1 MKKILCSLLVIFILI
16 SEFSF
21 CFGTTENAVVSNEVK
36 SSENAVDVNDD
47 TENIK
52 PENKIQNETN
62 AKEENT
68 KENENKKETNVTNEA
83 VKTEEKKVEVNNKVK
98 SAPVVQEVPKSTQTN
113 QSIKTKAI
121 STAGMRDGLYV
132 IDGVWRMV
140 VNGKIV
146 YDYTGLGKN
155 SNGTWYME
163 KGAITYKYNGK
174 HTDSTGT
181 YLIRNSRVI
190 DDTGLLVVDNQW
202 RMVVKGKVEYNYTGL
217 AENANGT
224 WYLENGVLTYKY
236 RGTALKNGKAYIIEG
251 SYVRLIVSENTTG
264 IYVVNGNW
272 RMIVN
277 GKVVYDYTGVGK
289 NANGMWYF
297 EKGNLTY
304 KYTGTYY
311 DNDTAYIIEKSYV
324 VGVFKKDATE
334 LAVINNQWRM
344 VVKGKV
350 VYDYTGLGKNANG
363 TWYME
368 KGAITYK
375 YNGKHTDSTGTYLIR
390 NSRVIDDTGLLVVDN
405 QWRMVVKGKVEYN
418 YTGLAEN
425 ANGTWYLENGVLTYK
440 YRGTALKNGKAY
452 IIEGSYVRLIVSE
465 NTTGIYVVNGN
476 WRMIVNGKVV
486 YDYTGVGKNANGM
499 WYFEKGNLTY
509 KYTGT
514 YYDNNTAYIIE
525 NSYVVGV
532 FKKDTTGLAVINNHW
547 RMVVNGKVVYDYTG
561 LGKNS
566 SGTWYMEKGVITYK
580 YNGKYTDSTG
590 SYLIKNS
597 RVIDDTGL
605 MVVEN
610 KWRMVTKGK
619 VDYNYTGLAE
629 NANGTWF
636 LEKGELTYKYNG
648 TTFKNGKAYII
659 EGSYVRLI
667 VAENATGVYFVNNKW
682 RMIVKGRVNYE
693 YTGLGKNANGTW
705 YFENGELTFKYNG
718 IYKDETG
725 TYIIKNSEVKNTTGV
740 CFVENKWRMVINGK
754 VDYNYT
760 GIGQKANEMWYFE
773 KGELTFNYRGTYFKD
788 NTAYIIE
795 ESRVYLTVTKNT
807 SGLMVVNNKWRRV
820 VNGVVDYT
828 YTGLVENTN
837 GMWFLEN
844 GELTYKYS
852 GTTFKDNKAYIIEG
866 SYVHLV
872 VPESA
877 TGMYVVNNCYRMII
891 KGRVDYNYTGPAENE
906 NGRWYFE
913 NGIITY
919 TYNAEYEDTDGII
932 YNIVNSRF
940 SGIISR
946 PGYFGKMEVEQP
958 LQSNKYVSDSLII
971 SGWILTSEVN
981 DKVLVYVDGK
991 YVGEATRGS
1000 RQDILDKYKDKY
1012 GTSYKTTLPGFTYDL
1027 TKYGLGIGNHIIKIE
1042 NVSADGKVLIQSRI
1056 VTFNIE
1062 YLAKSYGIDVSHYQG
1077 EIDWNAVKKS
1087 GVTFAILKIG
1097 EYWSNSKR
1105 VVFDQFFEKNYQAC
1119 KRLGI
1124 AVGGYFYSYAFNGD
1138 EANAEADV
1146 CLSLIKNKKFELPI
1160 FLDVEDK
1167 IIKNAVANGKASVD
1181 TITNAAVTFC
1191 QRMASA
1197 GHQGGVYAS
1206 RDFFYNYFNIPLI
1219 EKFAIWLAHYTTN
1232 QTNYT
1237 GKYDFWQYTSTGSV
1251 PGINGNVDLNWFY
1264 KR

>member
-52 PENKIQNETN
+52 PKNKIQNETN

-98 SAPVVQEVPKSTQTN
+98 SAPVVQEAPKSTQTN
-113 QSIKTKAI
+113 QSIKTNAI
-121 STAGMRDGLYV
+121 STAGMQDGLYV

-163 KGAITYKYNGK
+163 KGTITYKYNGK
-174 HTDSTGT
+174 YTDSTGT
-181 YLIRNSRVI
+181 YLIANSRVI
-190 DDTGLLVVDNQW
+190 DSTGLLVVDNQW
-202 RMVVKGKVEYNYTGL
+202 RMVVK
-217 AENANGT
+217 
-224 WYLENGVLTYKY
+224 
-236 RGTALKNGKAYIIEG
+236 
-251 SYVRLIVSENTTG
+251 
-264 IYVVNGNW
+264 
-272 RMIVN
+272 
-277 GKVVYDYTGVGK
+277 
-289 NANGMWYF
+289 
-297 EKGNLTY
+297 
-304 KYTGTYY
+304 
-311 DNDTAYIIEKSYV
+311 
-324 VGVFKKDATE
+324 
-334 LAVINNQWRM
+334 
-344 VVKGKV
+344 
-350 VYDYTGLGKNANG
+350 
-363 TWYME
+363 
-368 KGAITYK
+368 
-375 YNGKHTDSTGTYLIR
+375 
-390 NSRVIDDTGLLVVDN
+390 
-405 QWRMVVKGKVEYN
+405 
-418 YTGLAEN
+418 
-425 ANGTWYLENGVLTYK
+425 
-440 YRGTALKNGKAY
+440 
-452 IIEGSYVRLIVSE
+452 
-465 NTTGIYVVNGN
+465 
-476 WRMIVNGKVV
+476 
-486 YDYTGVGKNANGM
+486 
-499 WYFEKGNLTY
+499 
-509 KYTGT
+509 
-514 YYDNNTAYIIE
+514 
-525 NSYVVGV
+525 
-532 FKKDTTGLAVINNHW
+532 
-547 RMVVNGKVVYDYTG
+547 GKVVYDYTG

-636 LEKGELTYKYNG
+636 LEKGELTYKYSG

-667 VAENATGVYFVNNKW
+667 VAENATGVYSVNNKW

-740 CFVENKWRMVINGK
+740 CFVENKWRMVTKGK

-760 GIGQKANEMWYFE
+760 GVGHKANEMWYFE

-795 ESRVYLTVTKNT
+795 GSRVYLTVTKNT

-828 YTGLVENTN
+828 YTGLVENAN

-1027 TKYGLGIGNHIIKIE
+1027 TKYGLGIGDHIIKIE

-1105 VVFDQFFEKNYQAC
+1105 VIFDQFFEKNYAAC

>member
-1 MKKILCSLLVIFILI
+1 MKKIVCSLLVIFILI

-21 CFGTTENAVVSNEVK
+21 CFGTTENAVISNEVK

-47 TENIK
+47 TEKVK
-52 PENKIQNETN
+52 PKNKIQNETN

-68 KENENKKETNVTNEA
+68 KENENKKETNVINEA
-83 VKTEEKKVEVNNKVK
+83 VKTEEKKVEVNNKVE
-98 SAPVVQEVPKSTQTN
+98 SAPVVQKAPKSTQTN
-113 QSIKTKAI
+113 QSIKTNAI
-121 STAGMRDGLYV
+121 STAGMQDGLYV

-163 KGAITYKYNGK
+163 KGTITYKYNGK
-174 HTDSTGT
+174 YTDSTGT
-181 YLIRNSRVI
+181 YLIANSRVI
-190 DDTGLLVVDNQW
+190 DSTGLLVVDNQW
-202 RMVVKGKVEYNYTGL
+202 RMVVK
-217 AENANGT
+217 
-224 WYLENGVLTYKY
+224 
-236 RGTALKNGKAYIIEG
+236 
-251 SYVRLIVSENTTG
+251 
-264 IYVVNGNW
+264 
-272 RMIVN
+272 

-289 NANGMWYF
+289 NANGMWYL

-311 DNDTAYIIEKSYV
+311 DNDTAYIIE
-324 VGVFKKDATE
+324 
-334 LAVINNQWRM
+334 
-344 VVKGKV
+344 
-350 VYDYTGLGKNANG
+350 
-363 TWYME
+363 
-368 KGAITYK
+368 
-375 YNGKHTDSTGTYLIR
+375 
-390 NSRVIDDTGLLVVDN
+390 
-405 QWRMVVKGKVEYN
+405 
-418 YTGLAEN
+418 
-425 ANGTWYLENGVLTYK
+425 
-440 YRGTALKNGKAY
+440 
-452 IIEGSYVRLIVSE
+452 
-465 NTTGIYVVNGN
+465 
-476 WRMIVNGKVV
+476 
-486 YDYTGVGKNANGM
+486 
-499 WYFEKGNLTY
+499 
-509 KYTGT
+509 
-514 YYDNNTAYIIE
+514 
-525 NSYVVGV
+525 NSYVVGI
-532 FKKDTTGLAVINNHW
+532 FKKGTTGLAVINNHW

-636 LEKGELTYKYNG
+636 LEKGELTYKYSG

-667 VAENATGVYFVNNKW
+667 VAENATGVYSVNNKW

-760 GIGQKANEMWYFE
+760 GVGHKANEMWYFE

-795 ESRVYLTVTKNT
+795 GSRVYLTVTKNT

-828 YTGLVENTN
+828 YTGLVENAN

-852 GTTFKDNKAYIIEG
+852 GTIFKDNKAYIIEG

-872 VPESA
+872 VSESA

-1027 TKYGLGIGNHIIKIE
+1027 TKYGLGIGDHIIKIE

-1105 VVFDQFFEKNYQAC
+1105 VIFDQFFEKNYAAC